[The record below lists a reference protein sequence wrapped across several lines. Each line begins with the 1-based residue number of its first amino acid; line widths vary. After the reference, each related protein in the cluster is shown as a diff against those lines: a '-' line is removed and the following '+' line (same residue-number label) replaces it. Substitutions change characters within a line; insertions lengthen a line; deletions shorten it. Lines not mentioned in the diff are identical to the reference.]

1 MTPGAHGKARGP
13 GLQGRGWGGRNV
25 PVEALFVR
33 NIASSP
39 EAICTLCNK
48 RSPSFP
54 FATCGAWMCSE

>member
-33 NIASSP
+33 NIASNP
-39 EAICTLCNK
+39 CVVVK
-48 RSPSFP
+48 R
-54 FATCGAWMCSE
+54 AYCELAYGMIAC